1 MENDKRCVV
10 CDGEVEDMNGLLSG
24 HCHECSFWMKH
35 ATVYDNSV
43 VVIVNNTHYR
53 MGESTA
59 FKGFGGREFTI
70 LFNDGRRVVTT
81 SNLWCQGEI
90 PVRFQALLP
99 DNAVFLDDINLKP
112 PVDPNAF
119 PF

>member
-1 MENDKRCVV
+1 MKTDKKCVV
-10 CDGEVEDMNGLLSG
+10 CGSAVEELEGILVG
-24 HCHECSFWMKH
+24 HCHECSFWTKH
-35 ATVYDNSV
+35 AKVYDSKDSV
-43 VVIVNNTHYR
+43 IINNTHYR

-59 FKGFGGREFTI
+59 FKGFGGRKFTI
-70 LFNDGRRVVTT
+70 LFDDGRRVVTT

-90 PVRFQALLP
+90 PERFQSMLP
-99 DNAVFLDDINLKP
+99 NNAVFLDDINPKP